1 MSPEVLEREANKLL
15 NEKYVPGA
23 SDAVASGTGT
33 GTGKQNLNKI
43 QQNWELVAHD
53 RLQMMEQLR
62 DEMHAWNE
70 AYLKEKERGDR
81 LESYLLKTVGIN
93 HEEVKHVVT
102 SNNGVKRRS
111 GFFQQR
117 AAIERLYAPVASCFA
132 SPIEVE
138 RNEVERE
145 EVEITE

>member
-23 SDAVASGTGT
+23 VVSDVPGAVAPESE
-33 GTGKQNLNKI
+33 KQNLNKI
-43 QQNWELVAHD
+43 QQDWELVAHD

-81 LESYLLKTVGIN
+81 LESCLLKTVGIN
-93 HEEVKHVVT
+93 HEEVKHVIT

-111 GFFQQR
+111 GFFKQR
-117 AAIERLYAPVASCFA
+117 AAIERLYARDTTPLRD
-132 SPIEVE
+132 VE
-138 RNEVERE
+138 GTTEEESNKFGINE
-145 EVEITE
+145 